1 MTEPKRYGAHIPNQ
15 RVKHSS
21 KKDWILSVN
30 EEAQRHLEIFKKN

>member
-1 MTEPKRYGAHIPNQ
+1 MTEPKRYGAYIPNQ

-21 KKDWILSVN
+21 KKDWILLVN